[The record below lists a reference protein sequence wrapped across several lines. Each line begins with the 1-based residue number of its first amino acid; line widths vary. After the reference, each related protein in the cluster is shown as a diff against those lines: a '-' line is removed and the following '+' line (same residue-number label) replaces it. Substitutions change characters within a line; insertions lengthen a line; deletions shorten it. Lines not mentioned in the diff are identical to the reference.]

1 MIPEQRQKPRTARR
15 VSWDVLRVVAIGCV
29 LLHHATLTS
38 VSSHPDL
45 GPLPFTFPMSMGAS
59 TLMVVSA
66 FFACASLNSGKPAQF
81 LWRRLARLLP
91 AYMAAVLLTYAVQRW
106 IAPEGWSQLDGR
118 DVVYNLLLI
127 NQWMPDVN
135 IVDFAYWTVPVQIA
149 AFIAGALLVKRL
161 RGTKLRVFLWALI
174 VTPLLL
180 RPLLDHSH
188 ALFTIYNGFALHRA
202 QLFAAGIAI
211 WLWHKDRLKTPHLA
225 ALLVATLIAQA
236 IHTTEYGSTLG
247 FAVLL
252 LMVCAAAAG
261 PDWVFFAPI
270 ATPVT
275 WLAGISYGVYLV
287 HQQIGTVVMDRMHA
301 VGLRSWWLLAGFVT
315 SALVL
320 GWAMTK
326 FVERPAY
333 KLLTQIQ
340 SGSSGSSPRRS
351 VPSVLPVSHPR
362 TALADPLTELR
373 LAGPLTAQLR

>member
-1 MIPEQRQKPRTARR
+1 MIPAQRQKPRTARR

-38 VSSHPDL
+38 ISSHPDL

-59 TLMVVSA
+59 MLMVVSA
-66 FFACASLNSGKPAQF
+66 FFACASLNSGKPGQF

-106 IAPEGWSQLDGR
+106 IAPAGWSQLDGR

-127 NQWMPDVN
+127 NQWFPDVN

-149 AFIAGALLVKRL
+149 AFIAGAVLVKHL

-174 VTPLLL
+174 ITPLLL

-188 ALFTIYNGFALHRA
+188 VLFTLYNGFALHRA

-211 WLWHKDRLKTPHLA
+211 WLWSKHRLKTPHLV

-261 PDWVFFAPI
+261 PDWLFFAPI
-270 ATPVT
+270 AKPIT
-275 WLAGISYGVYLV
+275 WLAGISYGMYLV
-287 HQQIGTVVMDRMHA
+287 HEQIGTVVMDRMHA

-320 GWAMTK
+320 GWLMTK

-333 KLLTQIQ
+333 RLLTQIQ

-351 VPSVLPVSHPR
+351 EPSVLPVSHPR

-373 LAGPLTAQLR
+373 LAGPLTVQMR

>member
-1 MIPEQRQKPRTARR
+1 M
-15 VSWDVLRVVAIGCV
+15 LRVVAIGCV

-66 FFACASLNSGKPAQF
+66 FFACASLNSGRPGRF

-127 NQWMPDVN
+127 NQWFPDVN

-149 AFIAGALLVKRL
+149 AFIAGAVLVKHL
-161 RGTKLRVFLWALI
+161 RGKKLRFFLWALI

-180 RPLLDHSH
+180 RPLLNDSH
-188 ALFTIYNGFALHRA
+188 MLFVIYNGFALHRA

-211 WLWHKDRLKTPHLA
+211 WLWHKHRLSTPHLT
-225 ALLVATLIAQA
+225 ALLVATLMAQA

-252 LMVCAAAAG
+252 LLVCAAAAG
-261 PDWVFFAPI
+261 PDWVFFKPL
-270 ATPVT
+270 ATPIT

-301 VGLRSWWLLAGFVT
+301 AGLRSWWLLAGFVT

-320 GWAMTK
+320 GWLMTR

-333 KLLTQIQ
+333 RLLTQIH

-351 VPSVLPVSHPR
+351 VPSVLPVSQPR

-373 LAGPLTAQLR
+373 LAGPLTTQLR

>member
-1 MIPEQRQKPRTARR
+1 MIPTQREKPPAARR

-38 VSSHPDL
+38 ISSHPDL

-66 FFACASLNSGKPAQF
+66 FFACASLDSGRPGRF

-118 DVVYNLLLI
+118 DVVYNLLLV
-127 NQWMPDVN
+127 NQWFPDVN
-135 IVDFAYWTVPVQIA
+135 IVDFAYWTVPVQLA
-149 AFIAGALLVKRL
+149 AFIAGAALVKVL
-161 RGTKLRVFLWALI
+161 RGTWLRVFLWALI

-188 ALFTIYNGFALHRA
+188 ALLMIYNGFALHRA

-225 ALLVATLIAQA
+225 ALLAVTLVAQA
-236 IHTTEYGSTLG
+236 VHTTEYGSTLG
-247 FAVLL
+247 FGVLL

-261 PDWVFFAPI
+261 PDWVFFNPVARPI
-270 ATPVT
+270 T

-301 VGLRSWWLLAGFVT
+301 FGLRSWWMLAGFVT

-333 KLLTQIQ
+333 RLLTQIQ
-340 SGSSGSSPRRS
+340 SGRSGSSPRS
-351 VPSVLPVSHPR
+351 PEPSVLPVSHPR

-373 LAGPLTAQLR
+373 LAGPLTTQLR

>member
-1 MIPEQRQKPRTARR
+1 MIPAQRHKPRTTRR

-38 VSSHPDL
+38 VSSHPGL

-66 FFACASLNSGKPAQF
+66 FFACATLSHGRPGRF
-81 LWRRLARLLP
+81 VWRRLARLLP
-91 AYMAAVLLTYAVQRW
+91 AYLAAVLLTYSVQRW
-106 IAPEGWSQLDGR
+106 VAPQGWSQLDGR

-127 NQWMPDVN
+127 NQWFPDVD
-135 IVDFAYWTVPVQIA
+135 IVDFAYWTVPVQIC
-149 AFIAGALLVKRL
+149 AFVAGALLVKRL
-161 RGTKLRVFLWALI
+161 RGTKLRVFLWVLI

-188 ALFTIYNGFALHRA
+188 TLFTVYNGFALHRA

-211 WLWHKDRLKTPHLA
+211 WLWSKHRMSTPHLA
-225 ALLVATLIAQA
+225 ALLSATLVAQA
-236 IHTTEYGSTLG
+236 VHTSEYGSTLG
-247 FAVLL
+247 FGVLL
-252 LMVCAAAAG
+252 LLVCAAAAG
-261 PDWVFFAPI
+261 PDWVFFDPVQK
-270 ATPVT
+270 PVT
-275 WLAGISYGVYLV
+275 WLAGISYGVYLA
-287 HQQIGTVVMDRMHA
+287 HQQIGTVVMDRMHF

-320 GWAMTK
+320 GWALTK

-333 KLLTQIQ
+333 RLLTQTQ
-340 SGSSGSSPRRS
+340 SGRSGSSPLRS
-351 VPSVLPVSHPR
+351 APSERPVSHAS

-373 LAGPLTAQLR
+373 LAGPLSPQLR

>member
-1 MIPEQRQKPRTARR
+1 M
-15 VSWDVLRVVAIGCV
+15 

-66 FFACASLNSGKPAQF
+66 FFACASLNSGKPGQF

-127 NQWMPDVN
+127 NQWFPDVN

-149 AFIAGALLVKRL
+149 AFIAGAVLVKHL
-161 RGTKLRVFLWALI
+161 RGKKLRFFLWALI
-174 VTPLLL
+174 ITPLLL

-188 ALFTIYNGFALHRA
+188 TLFMVYNGFALHRA

-211 WLWHKDRLKTPHLA
+211 WLWHKQRMSTPHLV
-225 ALLVATLIAQA
+225 ALLVATLVAQA

-252 LMVCAAAAG
+252 LLVCTAAAG
-261 PDWVFFAPI
+261 PDWVFFKPI
-270 ATPVT
+270 ARPVT

-287 HQQIGTVVMDRMHA
+287 HEQIGTVVMDRMHA
-301 VGLRSWWLLAGFVT
+301 VGLRSGWLLAGFLT

-320 GWAMTK
+320 GWLMTK

-333 KLLTQIQ
+333 RVLTQIQ
-340 SGSSGSSPRRS
+340 SGRSGSSPRR
-351 VPSVLPVSHPR
+351 PAPPVLPVNQPS
-362 TALADPLTELR
+362 TVLADPLTELR
-373 LAGPLTAQLR
+373 LVGPLTVQMR

>member
-1 MIPEQRQKPRTARR
+1 VNPAQRQQPRKVRR
-15 VSWDVLRVVAIGCV
+15 ISWDVLRVVAIGCV

-38 VSSHPDL
+38 ISSHPEL

-66 FFACASLNSGKPAQF
+66 FFACVSLNSGKPGQF

-106 IAPEGWSQLDGR
+106 IAPEGWSQLDSR
-118 DVVYNLLLI
+118 DVVYNLLLL

-135 IVDFAYWTVPVQIA
+135 IVDFAYWTVPVQIS
-149 AFIAGALLVKRL
+149 AFIAGAVLVRFLRGARL
-161 RGTKLRVFLWALI
+161 RAFLWALI

-180 RPLLDHSH
+180 RPLLDHSET
-188 ALFTIYNGFALHRA
+188 LFLAYNGLALHRA

-211 WLWHKDRLKTPHLA
+211 WLWHRDRLKTPHLA
-225 ALLVATLIAQA
+225 ALLVATLVAQA
-236 IHTTEYGSTLG
+236 VHTTEYGSTLG
-247 FAVLL
+247 FGALL

-261 PDWVFFAPI
+261 HDWVVFGPVARPI
-270 ATPVT
+270 T

-287 HQQIGTVVMDRMHA
+287 HQQIGTVVMDRMNA
-301 VGLRSWWLLAGFVT
+301 GGLQSWWLLAGFLT
-315 SALVL
+315 SAFVL

-333 KLLTQIQ
+333 KLLTQSQ
-340 SGSSGSSPRRS
+340 SGRSGSSPRS
-351 VPSVLPVSHPR
+351 SDPSVLPVNHPS

-373 LAGPLTAQLR
+373 PTGPLNFQMR

>member
-1 MIPEQRQKPRTARR
+1 VIPAQRQKPRTARR

-38 VSSHPDL
+38 VSSHPGL

-59 TLMVVSA
+59 TLMVISA
-66 FFACASLNSGKPAQF
+66 FFACASLSSGKPGLF

-91 AYMAAVLLTYAVQRW
+91 AYLVAVLLTYAVQRW
-106 IAPEGWSQLDGR
+106 IAPEGWSQLDSR

-127 NQWMPDVN
+127 NQWVPDVN
-135 IVDFAYWTVPVQIA
+135 IVDFAYWTVPVQVA
-149 AFIAGALLVKRL
+149 AFIAGAVLVKRL
-161 RGTKLRVFLWALI
+161 RGTKLRFFLWALI
-174 VTPLLL
+174 VAPLLL

-188 ALFTIYNGFALHRA
+188 TLFVVYNGFALHRA

-211 WLWHKDRLKTPHLA
+211 WLWHKHRMSTPHLI
-225 ALLVATLIAQA
+225 ALLTATLAAQA
-236 IHTTEYGSTLG
+236 IHTSEYGSTLG

-252 LMVCAAAAG
+252 LLVCAAATG
-261 PDWVFFAPI
+261 PDWVFFKPVEK
-270 ATPVT
+270 PVT
-275 WLAGISYGVYLV
+275 WLAGISYGMYLV

-301 VGLRSWWLLAGFVT
+301 VGLRSWWLLAGFLT

-333 KLLTQIQ
+333 RLLTQIQ

-351 VPSVLPVSHPR
+351 EPSVRPVSHPS

-373 LAGPLTAQLR
+373 LAGPLTFQMR

>member
-1 MIPEQRQKPRTARR
+1 VIPPQRQPSRSTRR

-38 VSSHPDL
+38 VSSHPGL

-66 FFACASLNSGKPAQF
+66 FFACVSLDSGRPGRF

-91 AYMAAVLLTYAVQRW
+91 AYLAAVLLTYAVQRW

-127 NQWMPDVN
+127 NQWFPDVD
-135 IVDFAYWTVPVQIA
+135 IVDFAYWTVPVQLG
-149 AFIAGALLVKRL
+149 AFIAGAVMVKRL
-161 RGTKLRVFLWALI
+161 RGSKLRVFLWALI
-174 VTPLLL
+174 VVPLVL

-188 ALFTIYNGFALHRA
+188 TLFVVYNGFALHRA

-211 WLWHKDRLKTPHLA
+211 WLWHKHRLGTPHLV
-225 ALLVATLIAQA
+225 ALLVATLTAQA

-261 PDWVFFAPI
+261 PDWVFFKPLTKPI
-270 ATPVT
+270 T
-275 WLAGISYGVYLV
+275 WLAGISYGMYLV
-287 HQQIGTVVMDRMHA
+287 HQQIGTVVMDRMHFA
-301 VGLRSWWLLAGFVT
+301 GLRSWWLVAGFLT

-320 GWAMTK
+320 GWAMTT

-333 KLLTQIQ
+333 RLLTQIQ
-340 SGSSGSSPRRS
+340 AGSSGSSPRRPL
-351 VPSVLPVSHPR
+351 PSVRPLSQPS
-362 TALADPLTELR
+362 TALADPLSELR
-373 LAGPLTAQLR
+373 LAGPLSPQMR

>member
-1 MIPEQRQKPRTARR
+1 MIPAQRQKPHTARR
-15 VSWDVLRVVAIGCV
+15 VSWDVLRVLAIGCV

-59 TLMVVSA
+59 TLMVISA
-66 FFACASLNSGKPAQF
+66 FFACASLNSGRPGRF

-91 AYMAAVLLTYAVQRW
+91 AYLVAVLLTYAVQRW
-106 IAPEGWSQLDGR
+106 VAPEGWSQLDGR
-118 DVVYNLLLI
+118 DVVYNLLLV
-127 NQWMPDVN
+127 NQWFPDVN
-135 IVDFAYWTVPVQIA
+135 IVDFAYWTVPVQIC
-149 AFIAGALLVKRL
+149 AFIAGAVMVKHL
-161 RGTKLRVFLWALI
+161 RGNKLRVFLWALI
-174 VTPLLL
+174 VVPLVL

-188 ALFTIYNGFALHRA
+188 TLFLVYNGFALHRA

-211 WLWHKDRLKTPHLA
+211 WLWSRHRLGTPHLV
-225 ALLVATLIAQA
+225 ALLTATLAAQA
-236 IHTTEYGSTLG
+236 IHTTEYGSALG

-261 PDWVFFAPI
+261 PDWLFFKPLGRPI
-270 ATPVT
+270 T

-287 HQQIGTVVMDRMHA
+287 HQQIGTVVMDRMHF
-301 VGLRSWWLLAGFVT
+301 VGLRSWWLVAGFLT

-333 KLLTQIQ
+333 RLLTQIQ
-340 SGSSGSSPRRS
+340 SGRSGSSPWRPA
-351 VPSVLPVSHPR
+351 PSVRPVSQPS

-373 LAGPLTAQLR
+373 LGSPFSPQLR

>member
-1 MIPEQRQKPRTARR
+1 MIPAQRQKPRTARR

-29 LLHHATLTS
+29 LLHHATVVS

-59 TLMVVSA
+59 MLMVVSA
-66 FFACASLNSGKPAQF
+66 FFACASLNSGKPGQF

-106 IAPEGWSQLDGR
+106 IAPAGWSQLDGR

-127 NQWMPDVN
+127 NQWFPDVN

-149 AFIAGALLVKRL
+149 AFIAGAVLVKYL

-174 VTPLLL
+174 ITPLLL

-188 ALFTIYNGFALHRA
+188 ALFMVYNGFALHRA

-211 WLWHKDRLKTPHLA
+211 WLWSKHRLKTPHLA

-236 IHTTEYGSTLG
+236 IHTAEYGSTLG

-252 LMVCAAAAG
+252 LLVCTAAAG
-261 PDWVFFAPI
+261 PDWLFFKPI
-270 ATPVT
+270 AKPIT
-275 WLAGISYGVYLV
+275 WLAGISYGMYLV
-287 HQQIGTVVMDRMHA
+287 HEQIGTVVMDRMHA

-320 GWAMTK
+320 GWLMTK
-326 FVERPAY
+326 FVERPVY
-333 KLLTQIQ
+333 RLLTQTQ

-351 VPSVLPVSHPR
+351 EPSVRPVSHPS

-373 LAGPLTAQLR
+373 LAGPLTVQMR